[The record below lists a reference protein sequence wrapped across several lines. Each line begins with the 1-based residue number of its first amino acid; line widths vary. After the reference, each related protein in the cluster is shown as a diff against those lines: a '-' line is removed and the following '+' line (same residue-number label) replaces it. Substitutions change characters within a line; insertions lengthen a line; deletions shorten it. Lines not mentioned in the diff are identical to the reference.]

1 MDFETQFTTNLHTPD
16 PIHITHGPI
25 SCIYQNGMLR
35 SIMHG
40 KTEIIRRIYLALRD
54 QYWNT
59 IPYSISKTDIQQN
72 ENNFSL
78 CFEATHLHNSIK
90 FQWTGLIEC
99 DRNGTIRFQI
109 KGKAL
114 STFERNRIGLC
125 LLFPLSF
132 SGQAVSISTSNS
144 TIVNKTFPSSISPHQ
159 PFLNVATISGT
170 TSDVKYTVNFDGD
183 IFEMEDQ
190 RNWTDASF
198 KVYSTPLDLPLPV
211 TVHNDDTIFQSIT
224 LATTSPSTDFSEIK
238 KETVLTIPS
247 DKVPNLKFP
256 QLGTTDSVSESISP
270 DAIERLKALRLSQCR
285 YEVYLDSQTLLS
297 DIETIAR
304 RCTMY
309 DCAAEIALHC
319 TTITAEKID
328 QLFTALTLS
337 SVNVCRFCM
346 YDDAKVTS
354 AATLNVLIPAI
365 KNSYPNALI
374 ASGTDSYFVE
384 LNRNHPPLFMVDEV
398 CYSANPQVHTF
409 DSVAVIENLDGIRET
424 LNHARSFAGTLPAII
439 TPLTLR
445 PRKNAKNPLKDGGA
459 DIRQKDLFC
468 AAWTAGALFRAIQ
481 GKASSV
487 TIHAATG
494 DGGLMPSMGEGVY
507 PAYIVFLWFAG
518 AENSPVIQCQ
528 TNSSNVEAMIIHT
541 ASEKRMLIINTSDH
555 KETVVIKG
563 LPGEFSSITL
573 DQFSCEAAVANPLAW
588 NLFGRQL
595 QLCADSCFRTEL
607 YPHAVKML
615 IL

>member
-1 MDFETQFTTNLHTPD
+1 MDFETKFDTNLHTPD
-16 PIHITHGPI
+16 PVYITHGPI
-25 SCIYQNGMLR
+25 SFIYQNGMIR

-54 QYWNT
+54 QHWNT
-59 IPYSISKTDIQQN
+59 IPYRITRTDIQQN

-78 CFEATHLHNSIK
+78 CFEANHLHNSIK
-90 FQWTGLIEC
+90 FQWKGLIEC

-114 STFERNRIGLC
+114 STFDRNRIGLC

-132 SGQAVSISTSNS
+132 SGQAVSISSSDGTV
-144 TIVNKTFPSSISPHQ
+144 VNGTFPVSISPYQ
-159 PFLNVATISGT
+159 PFLNIAAIQGT
-170 TSDVKYTVNFDGD
+170 TADVKYTVNFEGD

-211 TVHNDDTIFQSIT
+211 TVHDNDAVFQSIT
-224 LATTSPSTDFSEIK
+224 LATTSSAPYFSQINRDI
-238 KETVLTIPS
+238 VLTIPS
-247 DKVPNLKFP
+247 DNASDIKCP
-256 QLGTTDSVSESISP
+256 QLGTTDSISENVSP
-270 DAIERLKALRLSQCR
+270 DAIEHLKGLRLSQCR

-297 DIETIAR
+297 DITTIAR

-309 DCAAEIALHC
+309 GCASEIALHC
-319 TTITAEKID
+319 TTVTSEKID
-328 QLFTALTLS
+328 QLLTALTIS
-337 SVNVCRFCM
+337 AIDVCRFCI

-354 AATLNVLIPAI
+354 AATLNELIPAI
-365 KNSYPNALI
+365 KNHYPGVTI

-384 LNRNHPPLFMVDEV
+384 LNRSHPSLFMVDQV

-409 DSVAVIENLDGIRET
+409 DNAIVIENLDGIRET
-424 LNHARSFAGTLPAII
+424 LQHAPSFAGTLPVII

-445 PRKNAKNPLKDGGA
+445 PRKIAKKPLKDGGT
-459 DIRQKDLFC
+459 DVRQKDLFC
-468 AAWTAGALFRAIQ
+468 AAWTAGALFRSIE

-487 TIHAATG
+487 TLHAATG
-494 DGGLMPSMGEGVY
+494 DGGLMPSKGAGVY
-507 PAYIVFLWFAG
+507 PVFIVFLWFSG
-518 AENSPVIQCQ
+518 AESNPVVLCQSNSPH
-528 TNSSNVEAMIIHT
+528 VEAIIIQT
-541 ASEKRMLIINTSDH
+541 ASEKRMIIVNTSDH

-563 LPGEFSSITL
+563 LPGEFSSKTL
-573 DQFSCEAAVANPLAW
+573 DQFSCEAAVSNPVAW
-588 NLFGRQL
+588 NSLSPQFH
-595 QLCADSCFRTEL
+595 LCTDNCFRTEL
-607 YPHAVKML
+607 YPYAVKML